1 MKTANMAL
9 EEARDKAKKELD
21 LVTNLYNASKEY
33 FTVLD
38 KLQKEAAE
46 KFALENML
54 LQENIVAAI
63 CI

>member
-1 MKTANMAL
+1 MAL

-38 KLQKEAAE
+38 KLQK
-46 KFALENML
+46 
-54 LQENIVAAI
+54 
-63 CI
+63 